1 MQKIKKGADQ
11 YGKSLK
17 DRLIKEVKMLDKEFL
32 SKYGLEEKTVEEIIK
47 EYTYDLND
55 VNQKLQAA
63 EEDRDNFKDK
73 FEAADQSLKDLKEKD
88 IEGTEAELEA
98 YKQKYDQLEKKMAED
113 AYKRTVEDYVR
124 GYDFTSDL
132 ARKAVVSELMMKELK
147 FESGPLIVDN
157 LYGSV
162 CVHAYECIH
171 RFHGLGIDGKYSRL
185 TGFGIDEGSGDNLGY
200 IE

>member
-73 FEAADQSLKDLKEKD
+73 FEAAD
-88 IEGTEAELEA
+88 
-98 YKQKYDQLEKKMAED
+98 
-113 AYKRTVEDYVR
+113 
-124 GYDFTSDL
+124 
-132 ARKAVVSELMMKELK
+132 
-147 FESGPLIVDN
+147 
-157 LYGSV
+157 
-162 CVHAYECIH
+162 
-171 RFHGLGIDGKYSRL
+171 
-185 TGFGIDEGSGDNLGY
+185 
-200 IE
+200 